1 MSCSSPKTSLLI
13 YMPCV
18 LPCPTCFMP
27 YVSSFLT
34 GLVPYIPRALHA
46 LASHV
51 PPALHASCPTCFHAT
66 RASFLTFSRALRSS
80 PSTCLVT
87 YVLLVVSCSTCLVT
101 YLFSC
106 LMCLVHYV
114 PFALCVSR
122 QTCSRVSRIL
132 PALAPHCLKLCVSSI
147 CLKLYVLFCSLSL
160 TCFKCS
166 KSNMLSC
173 MSCLVAFM
181 SLLCFCWFNY
191 LSFLQSRLR
200 LITVLDRNKDTPNL
214 NYINTLYPLRIATC
228 VKNEFQ
234 NLQTGFQSNRGGF
247 GWLCL
252 CLKFKI

>member
-1 MSCSSPKTSLLI
+1 
-13 YMPCV
+13 MPWV

-27 YVSSFLT
+27 YVSSCLT
-34 GLVPYIPRALHA
+34 GLDRYMLSRLTCLLPYVSRVL
-46 LASHV
+46 V
-51 PPALHASCPTCFHAT
+51 PPCHTCFVLHLLSCPTFLALYVPRDIRTPRGLVLYMSRDILTLVPHVPRPLRVFCIMCLEANVLSCF
-66 RASFLTFSRALRSS
+66 
-80 PSTCLVT
+80 TCLT
-87 YVLLVVSCSTCLVT
+87 
-101 YLFSC
+101 
-106 LMCLVHYV
+106 
-114 PFALCVSR
+114 
-122 QTCSRVSRIL
+122 
-132 PALAPHCLKLCVSSI
+132 ALAPHCLKLCVSSI

-181 SLLCFCWFNY
+181 CLLCFCSFNY